1 MLRHAQLEA
10 PAAEETY
17 SYNGPALTYELEHCL
32 LFGKGSSGQ
41 LVIRH
46 QELFAKEWRQ
56 WRKVILP
63 KCKDCFP
70 GRRPAAMYI
79 TGELPMRP
87 IQMQMPLAHPSR
99 DRRSLYVIG
108 EDGDGFW
115 YRDWP
120 EPYQRAEYRWL
131 LEIGEMEDAELQ
143 AARGR
148 TRQQG
153 LKAYCWHHSMTK
165 KGKPK

>member
-10 PAAEETY
+10 APESESY
-17 SYNGPALTYELEHCL
+17 SYNGPSLTYELEHCL

-46 QELFAKEWRQ
+46 QELFAREWRE

-63 KCKDCFP
+63 KFIECFP
-70 GRRPAAMYI
+70 ARRPAAMYI
-79 TGELPMRP
+79 AGELPMRP
-87 IQMQMPLAHPSR
+87 LQIEMPLAHPLR
-99 DRRSLYVIG
+99 DERSLYVIG

-120 EPYQRAEYRWL
+120 EPYQRAEPRWL
-131 LEIGEMEDAELQ
+131 REIDAIDDAELK

-148 TRQQG
+148 TRAEG
-153 LKAYCWHHSMTK
+153 LKAYCWEHANVK
-165 KGKPK
+165 KRKAK